1 MSHLNISLGTIMPY
15 QSDAMKGIQ
24 IANENGP
31 SKPDH
36 QVTDCSVGSQ
46 QSHRYGCAFNLTCF
60 RLGVSIL

>member
-1 MSHLNISLGTIMPY
+1 MPY